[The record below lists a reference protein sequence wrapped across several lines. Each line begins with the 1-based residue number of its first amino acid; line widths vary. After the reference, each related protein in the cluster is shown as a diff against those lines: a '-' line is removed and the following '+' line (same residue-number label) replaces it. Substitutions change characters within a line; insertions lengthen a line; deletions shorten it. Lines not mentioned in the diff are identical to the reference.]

1 MKPLL
6 LVDGYNVI
14 GAWDVPRA
22 EHLSIDEARERLVHL
37 IADYAGYSGEEVIV
51 VFDGH
56 YTDRTT
62 RSHQAVHGVEVVFTK
77 HAESADNYIEAV
89 CAAAPKWRHVR
100 VATSDSV
107 EQTVTLGRGAVR
119 LSSREFLMQLTQT
132 RASGRVRMKEEKVSR
147 GDIFS
152 RLPPHQREIFER
164 MRRGLDEEEKK
175 PDVKPAAK
183 RSTAPREAA
192 GRIESAKQDKPSPLT
207 SKPAAPNGRNR
218 QAERGESQGAI
229 KYRDYASSPDK
240 VPARADEVSHRC
252 GKTSCRRQG

>member
-37 IADYAGYSGEEVIV
+37 VADYAGYSGEEVIV

-56 YTDRTT
+56 YTDRTM
-62 RSHQAVHGVEVVFTK
+62 RSHSTVHGVEVVFTK

-107 EQTVTLGRGAVR
+107 EQTVALGRGAVR
-119 LSSREFLMQLTQT
+119 LSSREFLVQLTQT
-132 RASGRVRMKEEKVSR
+132 RQTGRVRMKEEKVSR

-164 MRRGLDEEEKK
+164 MRRGLDEEEEKEKK
-175 PDVKPAAK
+175 AAAK
-183 RSTAPREAA
+183 
-192 GRIESAKQDKPSPLT
+192 AKAQPQAKGA
-207 SKPAAPNGRNR
+207 KAAPQKAPNPPSHAGKAARR
-218 QAERGESQGAI
+218 R
-229 KYRDYASSPDK
+229 RD
-240 VPARADEVSHRC
+240 
-252 GKTSCRRQG
+252 G

>member
-14 GAWDVPRA
+14 GAWDVPKK

-56 YTDRTT
+56 YTDRRV
-62 RSHQAVHGVEVVFTK
+62 RSHQAMHGVEVVFTK
-77 HAESADNYIEAV
+77 HAESADNYIEAQ
-89 CAAAPKWRHVR
+89 CAAAPKWRQVR
-100 VATSDSV
+100 VATSDSI
-107 EQTVTLGRGAVR
+107 EQTVTMGRGAVR
-119 LSSREFLMQLTQT
+119 ISSREFLMQLTQT
-132 RASGRVRMKEEKVSR
+132 RATGRVRMQEEKVSR

-175 PDVKPAAK
+175 PEKKPEKKLEKHLDKKPALPAK
-183 RSTAPREAA
+183 K
-192 GRIESAKQDKPSPLT
+192 SA
-207 SKPAAPNGRNR
+207 PAAVQNMPRKAEQPNGAVGKRN
-218 QAERGESQGAI
+218 S
-229 KYRDYASSPDK
+229 
-240 VPARADEVSHRC
+240 
-252 GKTSCRRQG
+252 RRRKG

>member
-14 GAWDVPRA
+14 GAWSVPKA
-22 EHLSIDEARERLVHL
+22 ENLSIEEARERLVDL

-56 YTDRTT
+56 YTKRTMRT
-62 RSHQAVHGVEVVFTK
+62 HSVVHGVEVVFTK
-77 HAESADNYIEAV
+77 HAESADNYIEAM
-89 CAAAPKWRHVR
+89 CQQAPKWRHVR

-119 LSSREFLMQLTQT
+119 ISSREFLVQLSQM
-132 RASGRVRMKEEKVSR
+132 RQAGQGHMRQEKVSR

-164 MRRGLDEEEKK
+164 MRRGED
-175 PDVKPAAK
+175 
-183 RSTAPREAA
+183 
-192 GRIESAKQDKPSPLT
+192 
-207 SKPAAPNGRNR
+207 
-218 QAERGESQGAI
+218 
-229 KYRDYASSPDK
+229 
-240 VPARADEVSHRC
+240 
-252 GKTSCRRQG
+252 

>member
-37 IADYAGYSGEEVIV
+37 VADYAGYSGEEVIV

-56 YTDRTT
+56 YTDRTM
-62 RSHQAVHGVEVVFTK
+62 RSHSTVHGVEVVFTK

-107 EQTVTLGRGAVR
+107 EQTVALGRGAVR
-119 LSSREFLMQLTQT
+119 LSSREFLVQLTQT
-132 RASGRVRMKEEKVSR
+132 RQTGRVRMKEEKVSR

-164 MRRGLDEEEKK
+164 MRRGLDEEEEKEKK
-175 PDVKPAAK
+175 AAAK
-183 RSTAPREAA
+183 AA
-192 GRIESAKQDKPSPLT
+192 Q
-207 SKPAAPNGRNR
+207 
-218 QAERGESQGAI
+218 
-229 KYRDYASSPDK
+229 
-240 VPARADEVSHRC
+240 V
-252 GKTSCRRQG
+252 

>member
-56 YTDRTT
+56 YTDRMV
-62 RSHQAVHGVEVVFTK
+62 RSHTTVHGVEVIFTK
-77 HAESADNYIEAV
+77 HAESADNYIEAQ

-100 VATSDSV
+100 VATSDST
-107 EQTVTLGRGAVR
+107 EQTVTMGRGAVR
-119 LSSREFLMQLTQT
+119 ISSREFLMELTQT
-132 RASGRVRMKEEKVSR
+132 RVTGRVRMKEEKISR

-164 MRRGLDEEEKK
+164 MRRGLDEEEEKEKK
-175 PDVKPAAK
+175 QAAK
-183 RSTAPREAA
+183 AARKAAPQ
-192 GRIESAKQDKPSPLT
+192 SAKPSPLPA
-207 SKPAAPNGRNR
+207 KPAAP
-218 QAERGESQGAI
+218 
-229 KYRDYASSPDK
+229 
-240 VPARADEVSHRC
+240 ARANEGPRRSAKASR
-252 GKTSCRRQG
+252 KRQG

>member
-56 YTDRTT
+56 YTDRMV
-62 RSHQAVHGVEVVFTK
+62 RSHTTVHGVEVIFTK
-77 HAESADNYIEAV
+77 HAESADNYIEAQ

-100 VATSDSV
+100 VATSDSI
-107 EQTVTLGRGAVR
+107 EQTVTMGRGAVR
-119 LSSREFLMQLTQT
+119 ISSREFLMELTQT
-132 RASGRVRMKEEKVSR
+132 RVTGRVRMKEEKISR

-164 MRRGLDEEEKK
+164 MRRGLDEEEEKEKK
-175 PDVKPAAK
+175 QAAK
-183 RSTAPREAA
+183 AARKAAPQ
-192 GRIESAKQDKPSPLT
+192 SAKPSPLPA
-207 SKPAAPNGRNR
+207 KPAAP
-218 QAERGESQGAI
+218 
-229 KYRDYASSPDK
+229 
-240 VPARADEVSHRC
+240 ARANEGPRRSTKASR
-252 GKTSCRRQG
+252 KRQG

>member
-14 GAWDVPRA
+14 GAWDVPRN

-56 YTDRTT
+56 YTDRMV
-62 RSHQAVHGVEVVFTK
+62 RSHTTVHGVEVIFTK
-77 HAESADNYIEAV
+77 HAESADNYIEAQ

-100 VATSDSV
+100 VATSDSI
-107 EQTVTLGRGAVR
+107 EQTVTMGRGAVR
-119 LSSREFLMQLTQT
+119 ISSREFLMELTQT
-132 RASGRVRMKEEKVSR
+132 RVTGRVRMKEEKISR

-164 MRRGLDEEEKK
+164 MRRGLDEEEEKK
-175 PDVKPAAK
+175 KKAAAK
-183 RSTAPREAA
+183 ATAKAASKAKLQRGEQQEATKNRGHADSREKAPVRASEAPR
-192 GRIESAKQDKPSPLT
+192 RSAKPSR
-207 SKPAAPNGRNR
+207 K
-218 QAERGESQGAI
+218 
-229 KYRDYASSPDK
+229 
-240 VPARADEVSHRC
+240 
-252 GKTSCRRQG
+252 RQG

>member
-14 GAWDVPRA
+14 GAWDVPRN

-56 YTDRTT
+56 YTDRTV
-62 RSHQAVHGVEVVFTK
+62 RSHTTMHGVEVIFTK
-77 HAESADNYIEAV
+77 HAESADNFIEAQ

-100 VATSDSV
+100 VATSDST
-107 EQTVTLGRGAVR
+107 EQTVTMGRGAVR
-119 LSSREFLMQLTQT
+119 ISSREFLMELTQT
-132 RASGRVRMKEEKVSR
+132 RVTGRVRMQSEKISR

-164 MRRGLDEEEKK
+164 MRRGLDEEDEKPK
-175 PDVKPAAK
+175 KQQKPAAQ
-183 RSTAPREAA
+183 TAPK
-192 GRIESAKQDKPSPLT
+192 GSVPKPN
-207 SKPAAPNGRNR
+207 KPAAS
-218 QAERGESQGAI
+218 A
-229 KYRDYASSPDK
+229 
-240 VPARADEVSHRC
+240 VPS
-252 GKTSCRRQG
+252 RRRKG